1 MRGISGKRIDP
12 SFLLMYPPMA
22 FWPEDS
28 AKPDGS
34 LGLLYLAGALRSHG
48 YDVEIMD
55 AVVGPPGASLAD
67 TFYKTERLSDG
78 RVRIGMTLAEILAA
92 VRDFDVV
99 GLTNLYTAQ
108 APPAAEVVTG
118 IKAAYPE
125 KLVMV
130 GGTNARHMAGWFLQ
144 AGADLVFLSEAESSI
159 LEVGDHLRRGSRD
172 FSDVPGVSF
181 RKDGQVRSNPA
192 TSVTR
197 ELDGLAFPAWDLAP
211 LEKYWDVARPHGG
224 GFSVEDR
231 IRYAS
236 LMTSRGC
243 PFNCSFCHISKE
255 GKGSFTGNLRRL
267 RLKSMPRVLEEFDIL
282 QSLGV
287 EYVFI
292 EDDSLFAKKKR
303 AMRIIEEVA
312 DRNMKLSNVN
322 GVNIVHLCR
331 PQSGRLVADEEMF
344 QVLAQAGFQELNL
357 PFESGS
363 QRVIDKYAAGKI
375 NLDKTDTVSII
386 RTARNLGIT
395 VGGNY
400 IIGWPD
406 ETLDEVKE
414 TIMLAKRH
422 MDAGMS
428 RANLVLATP
437 YPGSKLFDMAVAG
450 GHLAADFD
458 PAAMIWLHPTMQN
471 TGVAPEVLDFMN
483 EVLWKLLNPPQ
494 RIANVK
500 GMSAATGGGRSGV
513 APVSWTP
520 GHCTEEAPGRP

>member
-1 MRGISGKRIDP
+1 MPRISGKRIDP

-34 LGLLYLAGALRSHG
+34 LGLLYLAGALRSRG
-48 YDVEIMD
+48 YAVEILD
-55 AVVGPPGASLAD
+55 AVVGRPGSSLAD
-67 TFYKTERLSDG
+67 TFYRAEQLSDG
-78 RVRIGMTLAEILAA
+78 RVRIGMTMSEILNA

-108 APPAAEVVTG
+108 APPAAEVVAAV
-118 IKAAYPE
+118 KAAYPE

-144 AGADLVFLSEAESSI
+144 AGADLVFLSEAETSI
-159 LEVGDHLRRGSRD
+159 LEVGDHLRRGARD
-172 FSDVPGVSF
+172 FSGVPGVAF
-181 RKDGQVRSNPA
+181 RKDGRMRSNPMR
-192 TSVTR
+192 SVTR
-197 ELDGLAFPAWDLAP
+197 DLDELALPAWDLAP
-211 LEKYWDVARPHGG
+211 LERYWDVARPHGG
-224 GFSVEDR
+224 GFNVEDR
-231 IRYAS
+231 VRYAS

-255 GKGSFTGNLRRL
+255 GTDSFTGNLREL
-267 RLKSMPRVLEEFDIL
+267 RLKSMPRVLEEFDVL

-303 AMRIIEEVA
+303 AMRIIQEVA

-331 PQSGRLVADEEMF
+331 PQSGKLVADEEMF
-344 QVLAQAGFQELNL
+344 EVLAESGFQELSL

-363 QRVIDKYAAGKI
+363 QRVIDKYATGKI
-375 NLDKTDTVSII
+375 NLQKTDTVSII

-414 TIMLAKRH
+414 TIMLARRH

-428 RANLVLATP
+428 RANLMLATP

-458 PAAMIWLHPTMQN
+458 PATMTWLHPTMKN
-471 TGVAPEVLDFMN
+471 TAVAPEVLDFMN
-483 EVLWKLLNPPQ
+483 EVLYKLLNPPK
-494 RIANVK
+494 RIASVK
-500 GMSAATGGGRSGV
+500 GMSTAMEGS
-513 APVSWTP
+513 
-520 GHCTEEAPGRP
+520 EEDPASEEDLAREVLLNA